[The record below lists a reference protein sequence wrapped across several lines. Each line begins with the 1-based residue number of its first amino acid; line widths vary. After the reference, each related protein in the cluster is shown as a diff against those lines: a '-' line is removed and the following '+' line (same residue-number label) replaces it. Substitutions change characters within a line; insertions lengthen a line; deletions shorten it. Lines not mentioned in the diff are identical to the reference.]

1 MSQMEKQKDSF
12 RRKQYLG
19 LRGAY
24 EGPPINCSKK
34 IESTKLENKNS
45 KGVPVYLDPKG
56 NFYDLYYLPLNN
68 QKNEI
73 KFRDKKIS
81 KKEDLDLIL
90 NNENQTRGKK
100 NEIYSSTT
108 TQNLENITSFPDPEN
123 YQTFEE
129 FELAS
134 LEYQE
139 LIQEK
144 VGLLQLPQLISSKVY
159 RPKENRTKLF
169 TETDQKTETETD
181 MVTDLATETDL
192 VTETEVFADF
202 DDETIQQIK
211 FQEDTPTL
219 KQNEELKIYKMLE
232 KGLLNDQLDI
242 KKEEFSID
250 LKNVL
255 MMRDPWDSALVP
267 PEPKA
272 KFYFKFEEYER
283 AYRRW
288 SQIVMKNVKHL
299 PMHPRQL
306 QNQALLKPYQK
317 KIKKHSNKQFQDFI
331 RDYSS
336 WRNNIIKKIEHI
348 QPFDSKFLPFKKNV
362 LKRAGYIQQGLKKKK
377 KQQDI
382 ILKKLPFSVIS
393 PNRKHSSSNFRKEV
407 TYKELWSTLPEK
419 SKTQIENIF
428 DQFSLKITKNQKFY
442 SSNISPILG
451 RYQPVLQGSKSYRMK
466 LSNYCIY
473 RTDIKKE
480 IAKTRFKCNPKIENK
495 KINFIVPNYDLSRPI
510 KWKKLNSYED
520 YKMLENRIHFEIFSY
535 RFKKFYSRYNIHKIP
550 IKNEKERGE
559 KSTQNEKLNNMIIL
573 IYLHYYI
580 EIILNEYKEESIKKT
595 NSLIKKLK
603 KYLKILKKKIHNI
616 FIRHP
621 KLFYEMIFNN
631 IRSRTAIISYFYLF
645 LSIRVLKMIP
655 KTILPEEQKESSN
668 SKLIINNFN
677 LLLSTKYLHTQMS
690 IKILLNLF
698 KKKEYLSKFATI
710 YSSDCNILVN
720 QILKE
725 SRINKKHQ
733 KIIKDKNNDDVIQGN
748 SYNLGIDDDY
758 QNNFVK
764 NGLSYKNI
772 LPVEPRNSTTITDYF
787 LYIYKRLPESPNMI
801 DSTESQLLSEKLYNA
816 IIAQLKRNLTNQ
828 SRTIS
833 NIARLFQGMIRCL
846 IKMKLIMGTVQ
857 NLKNSTS
864 LSSPKKIT
872 ASFKRLK
879 KLSLKKGQ
887 INKSM
892 LSPRTPNKNN
902 NINSNTTNSAGG
914 NSNQRGK
921 NPNYRNVSYD
931 NNKYNIL
938 NIKTNRQTDFQAKTI
953 IVKEVR
959 LLQIL
964 TIIKDAPSKAFK
976 CKSLL
981 IKVLIDILKVRSV
994 FLDLYQSGL
1003 IFERLQEFCSDVRNF
1018 HLNKVSWKL
1027 FYTLILYHSET
1038 MDFLIKKE
1046 LLKPFIDLLSVTSG
1060 VGVVNQ
1066 LGYFNK
1072 LFKLDSIGRQNF
1084 DTYPIHQQIR
1094 YYESN
1099 VLKSYRKDCRLFI
1112 NFIESKLHYTRL
1124 NSLYK
1129 SYIKTFNGAPFLQ
1142 LSQVYSTIMSEKNCL
1157 RLYNEFKKSQEYKVA
1172 IIWYSNLLN

>member
-1 MSQMEKQKDSF
+1 MSENKKQKDSLQ
-12 RRKQYLG
+12 RKQYLG

-34 IESTKLENKNS
+34 IASTKLENKNS
-45 KGVPVYLDPKG
+45 NGIPVYLDSKG
-56 NFYDLYYLPLNN
+56 NFYDLYFLPLNN

-73 KFRDKKIS
+73 NFRNKKIS

-90 NNENQTRGKK
+90 NNENQTRSKK
-100 NEIYSSTT
+100 NEIYSSSTS
-108 TQNLENITSFPDPEN
+108 QNLENIASFPDPEN

-144 VGLLQLPQLISSKVY
+144 IGLLQLPQLISSNVY
-159 RPKENRTKLF
+159 RPKENRTKVF
-169 TETDQKTETETD
+169 TETDQQTETETD
-181 MVTDLATETDL
+181 MVTDLTTEIDL
-192 VTETEVFADF
+192 VTEAEGYVDF

-219 KQNEELKIYKMLE
+219 KQNEELKIYKLLE
-232 KGLLNDQLDI
+232 KGLLNDRLEV

-255 MMRDPWDSALVP
+255 MRKDPWDSELVP

-272 KFYFKFEEYER
+272 KFYLKFEEYER

-288 SQIVMKNVKHL
+288 SQIAIKNIKHL

-306 QNQALLKPYQK
+306 QHQALLKPYQK
-317 KIKKHSNKQFQDFI
+317 KIKQHSKKRFQDFM

-348 QPFDSKFLPFKKNV
+348 QPFAINFLPFKKNL
-362 LKRAGYIQQGLKKKK
+362 LKSEGYTQQGLKKKK
-377 KQQDI
+377 KRKDI
-382 ILKKLPFSVIS
+382 IQGKNPFSFIS
-393 PNRKHSSSNFRKEV
+393 PNGKSSSSNFRKEV
-407 TYKELWSTLPEK
+407 TYKEIWPNLPEK

-428 DQFSLKITKNQKFY
+428 DQLYLKITKNQKFY

-451 RYQPVLQGSKSYRMK
+451 RYQPVLQESKSYRMK

-480 IAKTRFKCNPKIENK
+480 IAKTR
-495 KINFIVPNYDLSRPI
+495 
-510 KWKKLNSYED
+510 
-520 YKMLENRIHFEIFSY
+520 YKF
-535 RFKKFYSRYNIHKIP
+535 
-550 IKNEKERGE
+550 
-559 KSTQNEKLNNMIIL
+559 
-573 IYLHYYI
+573 
-580 EIILNEYKEESIKKT
+580 
-595 NSLIKKLK
+595 
-603 KYLKILKKKIHNI
+603 
-616 FIRHP
+616 
-621 KLFYEMIFNN
+621 
-631 IRSRTAIISYFYLF
+631 
-645 LSIRVLKMIP
+645 
-655 KTILPEEQKESSN
+655 
-668 SKLIINNFN
+668 
-677 LLLSTKYLHTQMS
+677 
-690 IKILLNLF
+690 
-698 KKKEYLSKFATI
+698 
-710 YSSDCNILVN
+710 N

-725 SRINKKHQ
+725 SSLNKKYQ
-733 KIIKDKNNDDVIQGN
+733 KIIKDKNNDDVIKGN
-748 SYNLGIDDDY
+748 SYNLGIDDEY
-758 QNNFVK
+758 QNNFLK

-772 LPVEPRNSTTITDYF
+772 LPVKPRNSTAITDYF
-787 LYIYKRLPESPNMI
+787 LYIYKRLPENTNMI
-801 DSTESQLLSEKLYNA
+801 DFNESQLLSEKLYNT

-828 SRTIS
+828 SRTIC
-833 NIARLFQGMIRCL
+833 NITRLFQGMIGCL

-857 NLKNSTS
+857 NTNTV
-864 LSSPKKIT
+864 SSPKKIT

-892 LSPRTPNKNN
+892 LSPRSPNKNN
-902 NINSNTTNSAGG
+902 NSNGGGG
-914 NSNQRGK
+914 NNGVGNINTKGK
-921 NPNYRNVSYD
+921 KANYINDSYD
-931 NNKYNIL
+931 NDKDNIL
-938 NIKTNRQTDFQAKTI
+938 NIKTNKQTDFQAKTI

-964 TIIKDAPSKAFK
+964 TIIKDAPSKAYK

-981 IKVLIDILKVRSV
+981 IMILIDILKVRSV

-1018 HLNKVSWKL
+1018 NLNKVSWKL

-1038 MDFLIKKE
+1038 MAFLIKKE

-1066 LGYFNK
+1066 LHYFNK
-1072 LFKLDSIGRQNF
+1072 LFQLDSIGRQNF
-1084 DTYPIHQQIR
+1084 DSYPIHQQIR

-1099 VLKSYRKDCRLFI
+1099 ALKSYRKDCRLFI
-1112 NFIESKLHYTRL
+1112 NFFESKLHYTRL

-1129 SYIKTFNGAPFLQ
+1129 SYIITFNGAPFLQ
-1142 LSQVYSTIMSEKNCL
+1142 LSKIYYTIMSKKNCL

-1172 IIWYSNLLN
+1172 IIWYSNLLK